1 MKPILIALLLG
12 ATLVAQA
19 PQRLE
24 GFASLI
30 HSPTANSRPA
40 KPADFRGPATG
51 HMTPAWWTTGPHQRL
66 KWRTASVP
74 EKRPTVFAFIGSTSV
89 PPAEFS
95 VGPKA
100 RLFLNGKPA
109 ITFDTGQTRDRV
121 WKQGDIELRYEA
133 RRAEWPYGAAHRQFF
148 LNGDSGIYYLSVPA
162 SAVTAGEAATLE
174 VELLPFPAWPN
185 GWFMVKE
192 RTDTLSEMQSL
203 TEQVHQLQR
212 DVTRLQELTHVL
224 ATNQYSSLLDDRDM
238 QHSVI
243 YTNGWRHLHPAD
255 LIRLQNGDLLVTARE
270 ATEHIARDGDVIML
284 RSKDGGKTWGEKQV
298 IANIND
304 LDEREGCGI
313 QLKNGTIVVAIYY
326 NGLYGDDGEY
336 GWNWS
341 GQVRFGQGK
350 RRLGTYI
357 ITSRDNG
364 HTWSPP
370 NYIDTKG
377 MPFTDIEG
385 PADAPIEMP
394 DGSILMPV
402 MAYNVRGDVANQAAV
417 LLKSTDQAKTWSYLS
432 TMAEDPG
439 GKLGGFQE
447 PGIVRTRT
455 GRIVAAIRNQGQE
468 NAIWTTHSDDDGK
481 TWTPVKQSPM
491 IGHPADLIQLADGR
505 LLCTYGS
512 RSGRHADPGGIR
524 ATFSEDNGETWRI
537 DKEVR
542 IRKDFLNF
550 DIGYPE
556 SMQLPDGRIL
566 TVYYFNLFGR
576 FFLGQTVWKP

>member
-1 MKPILIALLLG
+1 
-12 ATLVAQA
+12 
-19 PQRLE
+19 
-24 GFASLI
+24 
-30 HSPTANSRPA
+30 
-40 KPADFRGPATG
+40 
-51 HMTPAWWTTGPHQRL
+51 MTPPWWTTGPHERL
-66 KWRTASVP
+66 KWRTAPVP
-74 EKRPTVFAFIGSTSV
+74 AKLPTVFAFIGSTSV
-89 PPAEFS
+89 PPAELS
-95 VGPKA
+95 AGPKA
-100 RLFLNGKPA
+100 RLFFNGNPV

-121 WKQGDIELRYEA
+121 WKQGEIELRYEA
-133 RRAEWPYGAAHRQFF
+133 RRSEWPYAAAHRQFF
-148 LNGDSGIYYLSVPA
+148 LNGDSGIYRLSVPA
-162 SAVTAGEAATLE
+162 SAVTAGEAAMIE

-185 GWFMVKE
+185 GWFMVKQ
-192 RTDTLSEMQSL
+192 RTDALSDSQQSL
-203 TEQVHQLQR
+203 TEQVVQLQQ

-224 ATNQYSSLLDDRDM
+224 ATNQYSALLGTANR

-298 IANIND
+298 IANVKN

-313 QLKNGTIVVAIYY
+313 QLKNGTIVVAVFY
-326 NGLYGDDGEY
+326 NGLYREDGEY
-336 GWNWS
+336 AWDWS
-341 GQVRFGQGK
+341 AKVKFGQGK
-350 RRLGTYI
+350 QHLGTYI

-364 HTWSPP
+364 HTWSAP
-370 NYIDTKG
+370 NHVSTKG
-377 MPFTDIEG
+377 MPFTDLEG

-394 DGSILMPV
+394 DGSILLPV
-402 MAYNVRGDVANQAAV
+402 MAYNVRGDVSNQAAV

-439 GKLGGFQE
+439 GKLGSFQE

-455 GRIVAAIRNQGQE
+455 GRIVAAIRNQGPE

-505 LLCTYGS
+505 LLCTYGL
-512 RSGRHADPGGIR
+512 RSGRHAEPGGIR
-524 ATFSEDNGETWRI
+524 ATFSEDNGETWLI
-537 DKEVR
+537 DKEVQ
-542 IRKDFLNF
+542 IRNDFLNM

-556 SMQLPDGRIL
+556 SMQMPDGRIL